1 MRLRSS
7 ENEGS
12 RRDSSGYKQAHLWHE
27 LDEVVNQYLA
37 GGTRV
42 AKSTVEIIEV
52 CLSSQDISVCVV
64 VLMGCLPDESEVASA
79 CQGLETH

>member
-7 ENEGS
+7 EDGGS
-12 RRDSSGYKQAHLWHE
+12 RCDSAGYKQAHLWHE
-27 LDEVVNQYLA
+27 LDAVVNQYLA
-37 GGTRV
+37 GRTRV
-42 AKSTVEIIEV
+42 AKSTVEIIDV

-64 VLMGCLPDESEVASA
+64 VLIGCLTTRSEVASA